1 MRTVVFDL
9 DGTLAD
15 TSGDL
20 LDAAN
25 KVFVAAGHGEVLEHP
40 RDAGVALKGG
50 RAMLRAGYERLG
62 LGEPQDKI
70 DDGYPRLLAAY
81 AEQLSAKTTLYDGAE
96 AVLIRLGQAGY
107 KLAVCTNKPIELADP
122 LLTELGIAG
131 YFDAIVGAKTLPVS
145 KPDPAPYILSVEQ
158 AGGTVGQSL
167 LVGDTVTDRKT
178 STAAGVPSVLV
189 TFSPAGKSVEEFFAD
204 ATIDHFD
211 ELDAVV
217 AKLLSP

>member
-25 KVFVAAGHGEVLEHP
+25 AVFVAAGHGEVLEHP
-40 RDAGVALKGG
+40 RDAGIALRGG

-62 LGEPQDKI
+62 MGEPQDKI
-70 DDGYPRLLAAY
+70 DAGYPLLLDAY
-81 AEQLSAKTTLYDGAE
+81 SQQLSAKTMLYDGAE
-96 AVLIRLGQAGY
+96 AALIRLRKAGY
-107 KLAVCTNKPIELADP
+107 KLAVCTNKPIELAEP
-122 LLTELGIAG
+122 LLAELGIHAH
-131 YFDAIVGAKTLPVS
+131 FDAIVGAKTLPVS

-158 AGGTVGQSL
+158 AGGVVAQSL
-167 LVGDTVTDRKT
+167 LVGDSVTDRKT

-189 TFSPAGKSVEEFFAD
+189 TFSPAGHGVQEYFPEE
-204 ATIDHFD
+204 TIDHFD

-217 AKLLSP
+217 EKLLIP

>member
-25 KVFVAAGHGEVLEHP
+25 AVFRAEGHGDVLEHP
-40 RDAGVALKGG
+40 RDAGTALRGG
-50 RAMLRAGYERLG
+50 RAMFRLGYERLG
-62 LGEPQDKI
+62 APVTDALLDAH
-70 DDGYPRLLAAY
+70 YPKLIEAY
-81 AEQLSAKTTLYDGAE
+81 FDQLCTKTTLYDGAE
-96 AVLIRLGQAGY
+96 AVLIRLKRAGY

-122 LLTELGIAG
+122 LLHRLGISEL
-131 YFDAIVGAKTLPVS
+131 FDAIVGAKTLPVS

-158 AGGTVGQSL
+158 AGGTLARSL
-167 LVGDTVTDRKT
+167 LVGDTATDRKT

-189 TFSPAGKSVEEFFAD
+189 TFSPAGNSVMELFPD
-204 ATIDHFD
+204 DTIDHFD
-211 ELDAVV
+211 ALDAVV
-217 AKLLSP
+217 AKLIG